1 MSERVSA
8 LKEQLRQASSPPCG
22 DDQSTSNPSRP
33 SFGYEFGVVA
43 DVARSLAGGY
53 LAHYRSLSAPPSV
66 GYLGRDGLNHEN
78 CPDNGVASGK
88 HIHDTYRVIA
98 HFQSTRI
105 GGNENHPDAR
115 VCLVKSCKVPAETS
129 SCPVFVVCRPHPVL
143 P

>member
-78 CPDNGVASGK
+78 YPDNGVASGK
-88 HIHDTYRVIA
+88 HTTYTIL
-98 HFQSTRI
+98 T
-105 GGNENHPDAR
+105 E
-115 VCLVKSCKVPAETS
+115 
-129 SCPVFVVCRPHPVL
+129 
-143 P
+143 